1 MKKLFLLLCCL
12 VVAFTAMASKNLY
25 CVEGASVLNV
35 RAKSSTSAPIL
46 GTLKE
51 GERVEVSWVDEG
63 GWAEILYQGDFGYV
77 SAKYIRKLD
86 RKEASKL
93 DLSGIECVEGGFF
106 AKLEFIEDRFDKAE
120 LHTNWTL
127 FIIIPLIILL
137 FVFIEEW
144 EDRYWLFMILM
155 FVLTLF
161 EIYYA
166 LGVNAFDW
174 QAFLNPFWWSIV
186 RVVLELV
193 INVVYVIFM
202 AMQFYTYFIVEKQ
215 RYGILNMLPIFL
227 MMFSLFIMAVL
238 DCSDEAVLWV
248 VVSVLALQVILLFVK
263 DVKRSYKSLLLRMI
277 GAFIYPLLYVITTLN
292 LCVYTYKAIIMA
304 LTVIVVVAL
313 VGLLVSFIGS
323 GSGSGSS
330 SESGSESSGDDAEIW
345 RATEGPSGRQLDIG
359 KLYRHGVGINGRFI
373 NPGEFLA
380 DNGELYRRD
389 SDGWHKV

>member
-106 AKLEFIEDRFDKAE
+106 AKLEYIEDRLDKAE

-137 FVFIEEW
+137 FLFRGEW
-144 EDRYWLFMILM
+144 PEHYWLYAIAM
-155 FVLTLF
+155 FVLVLF
-161 EIYYA
+161 EAYYS
-166 LGVNAFDW
+166 LGANAFGW
-174 QAFLNPFWWSIV
+174 QGLRIPFQWESF
-186 RVVLELV
+186 VVSFWDEMGRLVLVLV
-193 INVVYVIFM
+193 IDVIYVILI
-202 AMQFYTYFIVEKQ
+202 AMQCCTYFIASFL
-215 RYGILNMLPIFL
+215 RHGILSIVTMLALFL
-227 MMFSLFIMAVL
+227 MAALDCEDEVVLCVVALLVVLLFIKEML
-238 DCSDEAVLWV
+238 KSY
-248 VVSVLALQVILLFVK
+248 IPLLP
-263 DVKRSYKSLLLRMI
+263 RMI
-277 GAFIYPLLYVITTLN
+277 GAFIYPLVYVVITIGMLAATVSALSMALSLILEIIIGLVIVAVLLGMGRGVPTIYVPGEGHQTGHGYHGGDMFHGDN
-292 LCVYTYKAIIMA
+292 GRTYKYDKG
-304 LTVIVVVAL
+304 T
-313 VGLLVSFIGS
+313 
-323 GSGSGSS
+323 
-330 SESGSESSGDDAEIW
+330 W
-345 RATEGPSGRQLDIG
+345 RPD
-359 KLYRHGVGINGRFI
+359 
-373 NPGEFLA
+373 
-380 DNGELYRRD
+380 
-389 SDGWHKV
+389 